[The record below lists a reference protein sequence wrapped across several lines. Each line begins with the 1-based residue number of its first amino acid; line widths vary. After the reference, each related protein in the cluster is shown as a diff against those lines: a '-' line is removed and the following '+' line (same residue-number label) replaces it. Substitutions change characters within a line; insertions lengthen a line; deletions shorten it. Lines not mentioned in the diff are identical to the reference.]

1 MTGRPIGASPFFII
15 LTIMGASNTAKEN
28 HIFPLF
34 LKEVA
39 VELTESDD
47 GAIPVTT
54 SHVMFDIGAG
64 SSNAFTLADG
74 TIPGQV
80 LCMYAEDA
88 DGTHK
93 AVITVANYVFA
104 ENKIITINADGEGIT
119 LIWLGDVWAPFAVGG
134 ATTAAS

>member
-1 MTGRPIGASPFFII
+1 
-15 LTIMGASNTAKEN
+15 MGASNTAKGD

-34 LKEVA
+34 LKGAA
-39 VELTESDD
+39 VELTEADD
-47 GAIPVTT
+47 GAVPVTT
-54 SHVMFDIGAG
+54 SHVMFDISGG

-88 DGTHK
+88 DGTNL
-93 AVITVANYVFA
+93 AAITVANYVFA
-104 ENKIITINADGEGIT
+104 DNKIITINATGEGIT

>member
-1 MTGRPIGASPFFII
+1 
-15 LTIMGASNTAKEN
+15 MGASNTAKEN

-88 DGTHK
+88 EAHTRQSLLSLTMFLQK
-93 AVITVANYVFA
+93 IRLLPLTQTVRA
-104 ENKIITINADGEGIT
+104 
-119 LIWLGDVWAPFAVGG
+119 
-134 ATTAAS
+134 